1 MRITFVYLDLPADPK
16 TTLEGWGFYSE
27 GIASL
32 SSVLKKEGYKV
43 SLYHLTKEVSKEE
56 FLERIEKE
64 KPDLI
69 GFSVGSDNFFRLK
82 KYSAWLKERFRIPV
96 ICGGYHPTLAPDET
110 INLPGVDMVCIG
122 EGEYPL
128 LELCKKI
135 ERNRQY
141 NDIQN
146 IWVKT
151 DRGIIKNPIRPLI
164 ENLDDLPF
172 PDFSIFDFEKIISSK
187 ISTGAAMI
195 SRGCPYNCSYCC
207 NHAIKNL
214 YPNKAKYPRVRSPR
228 VTIEYLKKLI
238 NHYNRIKYI
247 SFWDNNLSWPKN
259 WCLSLLELYRKEI
272 GLPFSCNLRA
282 DTIDEEIISALKKSG
297 CFRVHIGVESGNKEI
312 RYKILNRYIPDEVIN
327 KAFQL
332 CRKAG
337 INTLAYNMVGLPF
350 ETPRA
355 AIDTIKLNATIRPT
369 RALSAIFSPYPGTDA
384 SRVSLEAGFITF
396 PIDYSEEVILKTKDF
411 TEEQVKFF
419 SSAFR
424 PLIKIYGLIFK
435 FPKIIRDPMEKA
447 MDSFL
452 CWKYF
457 PHKPITI
464 LLRTVKG
471 FSGRVKN
478 TLRNRLPGLYLFLR
492 NLFLPQKIK
501 S

>member
-1 MRITFVYLDLPADPK
+1 MKVLFVYLDLPADPK
-16 TTLEGWGFYSE
+16 IALEGWGFYSE
-27 GIASL
+27 GLASM
-32 SSVLKKEGYKV
+32 SSILKKEGYEV
-43 SLYHLTKEVSKEE
+43 SLYHITKELSREE

-82 KYSAWLKERFRIPV
+82 KYSTWLKKRFKIPV

-110 INLPGVDMVCIG
+110 INLPGVDMVCVG

-128 LELCKKI
+128 LELCKRI
-135 ERNRQY
+135 EENRPY
-141 NDIQN
+141 EDIQS

-151 DRGIIKNPIRPLI
+151 DQRIIKNPTRPLI
-164 ENLDDLPF
+164 ENLDDLPL
-172 PDFSIFDFEKIISSK
+172 PDFSIFDFEKLISSK
-187 ISTGAAMI
+187 ISTGTVMI

-214 YPNKAKYPRVRSPR
+214 YANKDKYPRVRSPQ
-228 VTIEYLKKLI
+228 VAIEYLKKLI
-238 NHYNRIKYI
+238 NHYDKIKYI

-312 RYKILNRYIPDEVIN
+312 RYKILNRYMPDEIIS

-332 CRKAG
+332 CRKEG
-337 INTLAYNMVGLPF
+337 INTLAYNMIGLPF

-355 AIDTIKLNATIRPT
+355 ALDTIKFNAMIRPS
-369 RALSAIFSPYPGTDA
+369 RALAAIFSPYRGTEA
-384 SRVSLEAGFITF
+384 TRVSLEAGFITL
-396 PIDYSEEVILKTKDF
+396 PIDYSKEVILKTKDF
-411 TEEQVKFF
+411 TEEEVKFF

-424 PLIKIYGLIFK
+424 PLMKIYMLIFK
-435 FPKIIRDPMEKA
+435 FPKVIRDPMEKA

-457 PHKPITI
+457 PYKLLTS
-464 LLRTVKG
+464 LLRTIKS
-471 FSGRVKN
+471 FSDRAKN
-478 TLRNRLPGLYLFLR
+478 ILRNRLPKLYLFLR
-492 NLFLPQKIK
+492 NAFLPQKIK
-501 S
+501 F